1 MIYKKHIL
9 TKSDI
14 TSQIHLPCKSFT
26 KESIEYKVVMG
37 KFEKSQ
43 TKLNYLIGN

>member
-26 KESIEYKVVMG
+26 KDSIEYKVVMCNPKTADSA
-37 KFEKSQ
+37 KFNRQ
-43 TKLNYLIGN
+43 